1 MTSKQAR
8 YLVSHLPVGL
18 LIIYI
23 PQVAGGPLVL
33 NFTPRDV
40 NGKLNVDGMIPMGS
54 FNDIEAA
61 KQAASN
67 RYPVSPDSWEVSHS
81 PFGNEKLEEHAPI
94 VEGHRLRPSHD

>member
-1 MTSKQAR
+1 MMSKQAR
-8 YLVSHLPVGL
+8 YLVSHLSAGL
-18 LIIYI
+18 ISIYV
-23 PQVAGGPLVL
+23 PDAAQGPLVL

-61 KQAASN
+61 KVAASK

-81 PFGNEKLEEHAPI
+81 PFGNEKIEEHAPI
-94 VEGHRLRPSHD
+94 VEGHRLRPGHD